1 VNTIRIAFALSY
13 PLTPASRGT
22 GGDEVYRRSLGA
34 GALFAVC
41 ALLLS
46 CGGSGPRLGALH
58 LGGVDVIYAVRR
70 VAGEAG
76 VPVLVDEV
84 FPKDAFGDL
93 DFRRVE
99 LDFEGGTLEAALT
112 QLRESSSGWSFEL
125 EDRVLYVRS
134 DQVAKVLPQLDEPSV
149 GGGSLEADLPGVI
162 QWFMHRGVPAYLV
175 PQSQAGVEAPKVKL
189 ELPERSSAIRVL
201 RDWVAASGV
210 GLRVRRAG
218 YLQRIDEERIA
229 IVGSTVT
236 PWSALTEP
244 RYLPPGRGPQTSVRA
259 LAQIELRTK
268 TPICAL
274 DQSVLGD
281 PRGSLDQDGV
291 IDPNQPLEESL
302 DLLGNDQTGRP
313 SKFLWRR
320 DGALVTV
327 MARSFASFAQ
337 RDLLAHEKLRAGK
350 VRGTLVDL
358 AEWINANRIEPS
370 QRVLMMGEN
379 PGTLPVA
386 EIEIAEGSTVLAAL
400 LDFARASGAG
410 WYYSVYDDD
419 SRVFDMVPAPHSW
432 KGAHILALAPWAP
445 EPDPKLN

>member
-1 VNTIRIAFALSY
+1 M
-13 PLTPASRGT
+13 
-22 GGDEVYRRSLGA
+22 YRRSLAA

-46 CGGSGPRLGALH
+46 CGESGPRLGPLH
-58 LGGVDVIYAVRR
+58 LGGVDLMYAVRR

-93 DFRRVE
+93 DFLRVE
-99 LDFEGGTLEAALT
+99 LDFEGGTLEAALE
-112 QLRESSSGWSFEL
+112 QLREGSSGWSYEI

-134 DQVAKVLPQLDEPSV
+134 AQVDGVLPQLDEANV
-149 GGGSLEADLPGVI
+149 GGGSLEADLQGVI
-162 QWFMHRGVPAYLV
+162 QWLMHQGVPAYLV
-175 PQSQAGVEAPKVKL
+175 PQHQTGLEVPKVKI
-189 ELPERSSAIRVL
+189 EVPAASSAIRVL
-201 RDWVAASGV
+201 RHWVAASGV

-218 YLQRIDEERIA
+218 YLQRIDEQRIA

-236 PWSALTEP
+236 PWSPLSEP

-268 TPICAL
+268 TPICAM

-291 IDPNQPLEESL
+291 IDPNLPLEESL
-302 DLLGNDQTGRP
+302 NLLGNDATGRP
-313 SKFLWRR
+313 IKFLWRR

-327 MARSFASFAQ
+327 MSRSFAAYPQ

-350 VRGTLVDL
+350 LRGTLVDL

-386 EIEIAEGSTVLAAL
+386 EIEIEEGSTVLAAL
-400 LDFARASGAG
+400 LEFARASGGG
-410 WYYSVYDDD
+410 WYYSVFDEG
-419 SRVFDMVPAPHSW
+419 SRVFSMLPAPHSW
-432 KGAHILALAPWAP
+432 KGAHLLALAPWAP
-445 EPDPKLN
+445 EPDPNLN

>member
-410 WYYSVYDDD
+410 
-419 SRVFDMVPAPHSW
+419 
-432 KGAHILALAPWAP
+432 LALAPWAP